1 MVKGTEMKY
10 VYEEEMESIY
20 AASALKAFK
29 GTVDKGM
36 YKLLVVDQPNVK
48 TSDYAEFWSHAK
60 KKGYE
65 VYVFEVLAH
74 VDLCAERNIH
84 GRSKEEITKLADSWE
99 GVPDYMCKLTN
110 LESVLRA
117 DDLGEGDVD
126 EVEMEHEDDEEE
138 AKDGGREAGGAAN
151 LHEHVRQA
159 ADAAAAAAAGGGAV
173 GGGSGGGSGQAKV
186 KGKWDDDEDDDD
198 DDDDDD
204 DQAGARG
211 KAGGKKA
218 VLKTSPGGGAAGV
231 AVGGKRKSKWDDD
244 DDEDEDE
251 EGDAAEEGKKEDL
264 GGGKKGEGLNSLLGA
279 YSEPVKKRVRWMD
292 SDGSGS
298 VAKYDDGADVKKQ
311 KIIQAQN
318 GASRRPPRKN
328 LDIKPL
334 SPLSIPRTPLSAL
347 AQLKLSQPYPSFHL
361 YSFSPLHHT
370 LPKPST
376 LNPKP

>member
-198 DDDDDD
+198 DDDDD
-204 DQAGARG
+204 QVGARG

-251 EGDAAEEGKKEDL
+251 EGDAAEDGKKEDL

-318 GASRRPPRKN
+318 GASRRPPRKKSRYQA
-328 LDIKPL
+328 LIPSLHPSDPIERTCPAEALSTLPIISSPFLQPPL
-334 SPLSIPRTPLSAL
+334 SYAAET
-347 AQLKLSQPYPSFHL
+347 LK
-361 YSFSPLHHT
+361 
-370 LPKPST
+370 PKP
-376 LNPKP
+376 